1 MSRCRDL
8 SSLTINSGCCH
19 TDTRP
24 VKCRIPGQ
32 CSLCIHVGPL
42 TMLACSPPSPP
53 VDLFTQQ
60 LGTSA
65 FPYAVVWPLDRA
77 ESLFELLT
85 LMTREWPTFPPAHP
99 TPGQDPLATSRPS
112 LPLPPLTCTSAHHRT
127 GGSPSQAGRPQTTE
141 LTAAPSSHSSLS
153 CVLTVAP
160 RQCTGDEGIR
170 PTSPHPPPCHTSPQT
185 VTNCHR
191 RV

>member
-1 MSRCRDL
+1 MAAAAQIRGP
-8 SSLTINSGCCH
+8 SSAAYQASAAC
-19 TDTRP
+19 
-24 VKCRIPGQ
+24 
-32 CSLCIHVGPL
+32 VGPL
-42 TMLACSPPSPP
+42 TMLPPTRGSTHP
-53 VDLFTQQ
+53 TTKQ

-99 TPGQDPLATSRPS
+99 TPAQDPLPTSRHPP
-112 LPLPPLTCTSAHHRT
+112 PLPRPPDMHICSLDRT

-160 RQCTGDEGIR
+160 RQCTGDGIR
-170 PTSPHPPPCHTSPQT
+170 ASPHYPPTRHLACHTSSLPQT
-185 VTNCHR
+185 VTNCHC
-191 RV
+191 VECDCPSVA

>member
-1 MSRCRDL
+1 MP
-8 SSLTINSGCCH
+8 H
-19 TDTRP
+19 TRP
-24 VKCRIPGQ
+24 PAC
-32 CSLCIHVGPL
+32 VGPL
-42 TMLACSPPSPP
+42 AMLACSPP
-53 VDLFTQQ
+53 VQALFTQQ

-99 TPGQDPLATSRPS
+99 PPGQDPLATSRHPP
-112 LPLPPLTCTSAHHRT
+112 PLPDMHICSLART

>member
-19 TDTRP
+19 SDTRP

-99 TPGQDPLATSRPS
+99 TPAQDPLPTSRHP
-112 LPLPPLTCTSAHHRT
+112 PPFPRPLTCTSAHWI
-127 GGSPSQAGRPQTTE
+127 GRA
-141 LTAAPSSHSSLS
+141 AAPL
-153 CVLTVAP
+153 
-160 RQCTGDEGIR
+160 R
-170 PTSPHPPPCHTSPQT
+170 PAA
-185 VTNCHR
+185 HR
-191 RV
+191 LLNSQPLPAATLRFPVS

>member
-8 SSLTINSGCCH
+8 SSLTINSGCR

-32 CSLCIHVGPL
+32 CSLCRASYHACMLPSLPTRGSIHPTTGNECISV
-42 TMLACSPPSPP
+42 CSRMAARQSRVFVRAAHPHDPGVAYLPPCPPNSRPGSPSHLSPPPALPSPP
-53 VDLFTQQ
+53 DMHIC
-60 LGTSA
+60 S
-65 FPYAVVWPLDRA
+65 LD
-77 ESLFELLT
+77 
-85 LMTREWPTFPPAHP
+85 
-99 TPGQDPLATSRPS
+99 
-112 LPLPPLTCTSAHHRT
+112 RT

-160 RQCTGDEGIR
+160 C
-170 PTSPHPPPCHTSPQT
+170 PPL
-185 VTNCHR
+185 HR
-191 RV
+191 

>member
-1 MSRCRDL
+1 MP
-8 SSLTINSGCCH
+8 H
-19 TDTRP
+19 TRP
-24 VKCRIPGQ
+24 PAC
-32 CSLCIHVGPL
+32 VGPL
-42 TMLACSPPSPP
+42 AMLACSPP
-53 VDLFTQQ
+53 VQALFTQQ
-60 LGTSA
+60 LGMSA

-99 TPGQDPLATSRPS
+99 PPGQDPLATSRHPP
-112 LPLPPLTCTSAHHRT
+112 PLPDMHICSLART

-160 RQCTGDEGIR
+160 ASAPVTGSGR
-170 PTSPHPPPCHTSPQT
+170 AHTPRHHLATRRCHK
-185 VTNCHR
+185 R
-191 RV
+191 